1 MVTASEIRAFAR
13 ESGLTVGKR
22 GRLAP
27 EVKTAY
33 FAAHPAEARELAVE
47 KGIAV
52 HAKGRLS
59 DETLA
64 QVIREIA

>member
-1 MVTASEIRAFAR
+1 MVTASEIRTFAR
-13 ESGLTVGKR
+13 ETGLTVGKR

-27 EVKTAY
+27 EVKSAY
-33 FAAHPAEARELAVE
+33 FHAHPSQARELAVE

-52 HAKGRLS
+52 SAKGRLS
-59 DETLA
+59 DETIA